1 MVCRFSSCLRLQ
13 CFSRFRSI
21 LTFIEKNRAKK
32 SLKKRFHSAHPDIV
46 WLTVGRQKQGHKS
59 YAYSHPFLTADR
71 LKMDHYI
78 IFSPALL
85 IILAVVQLLMAV
97 TGTVEINEQTWKW
110 QGATLPWPDQLTTS
124 RFVTALCWKTWQE
137 LPVHWLKH
145 VEGRIDGSRKK
156 DTNAGRR
163 ITTGVPKSL
172 NDVTSTFFNV
182 VNLLSKDLGFENGG
196 GRQTCFLAPSNLVT
210 PLSKS
215 ATNTCSHNVLFN
227 FSSRSLFAVGLAT
240 FCWNDSV
247 LRRGG
252 NGGPS
257 NPRKRVQWPTNNFWL
272 YFLKRSQFFET
283 VRLAFC
289 KNRC

>member
-196 GRQTCFLAPSNLVT
+196 GTPNLLLGT
-210 PLSKS
+210 I
-215 ATNTCSHNVLFN
+215 
-227 FSSRSLFAVGLAT
+227 
-240 FCWNDSV
+240 
-247 LRRGG
+247 
-252 NGGPS
+252 
-257 NPRKRVQWPTNNFWL
+257 
-272 YFLKRSQFFET
+272 
-283 VRLAFC
+283 
-289 KNRC
+289 